1 MFLLPN
7 EMFLQK
13 GKTIKFTMG
22 QPIDPKL
29 FSNSKTDLEW
39 AQLIK
44 KFVYQIK
51 NNANFDFKD
60 YIK

>member
-22 QPIDPKL
+22 KSIDPKIL
-29 FSNSKTDLEW
+29 SKSKTDLEW